1 MSLHITRITANKF
14 IEMFRHLIMS
24 FSSAVLVLC
33 PVHGCTFEATCIYL
47 KQTKQQLTEQ
57 NVQNNNLAI

>member
-1 MSLHITRITANKF
+1 MLN
-14 IEMFRHLIMS
+14 HLITS
-24 FSSAVLVLC
+24 FSLAILVLC

-57 NVQNNNLAI
+57 NAQII